1 MQRKNTS
8 EMFKLFLLVGQE
20 LNSGRISK
28 IEMKRDVVETRQ
40 AWIES
45 NDYIVSTSLW
55 KHEADYVTNVSSK
68 NVKKTSIVIN
78 IFISWVAV

>member
-1 MQRKNTS
+1 
-8 EMFKLFLLVGQE
+8 
-20 LNSGRISK
+20 
-28 IEMKRDVVETRQ
+28 MKRDVVETRQ

-68 NVKKTSIVIN
+68 NVKKTSTVIN